1 MNYPTL
7 ATQIDGIENLGAL
20 SVTSVEAIIAV
31 DPDLI
36 IGVDTRFLAFYD
48 VLSVAPTLLYTFHH
62 SGEWQDVAAFAAA
75 ATNNEGLYDTQMTI
89 YEARVEDFQSLLG
102 DEEVEVSVVRI
113 RPEELRL
120 YVLASFPSSVIEDVG
135 LLRPESQNYDYEG
148 LLEAFSSTTFYA
160 ISLEN
165 IQFADGDVIFVWSS
179 SANAELAEDAD
190 ARRQVLLDD
199 PLWQSLGA
207 IQSDDIYL
215 VGGHWIGSSLI
226 LAHYILDDLFSSVL
240 DDNPAEVSPNPFIV
254 NNDDMGG
261 IDATEESSE

>member
-160 ISLEN
+160 IS
-165 IQFADGDVIFVWSS
+165 
-179 SANAELAEDAD
+179 
-190 ARRQVLLDD
+190 
-199 PLWQSLGA
+199 
-207 IQSDDIYL
+207 
-215 VGGHWIGSSLI
+215 
-226 LAHYILDDLFSSVL
+226 
-240 DDNPAEVSPNPFIV
+240 
-254 NNDDMGG
+254 
-261 IDATEESSE
+261 